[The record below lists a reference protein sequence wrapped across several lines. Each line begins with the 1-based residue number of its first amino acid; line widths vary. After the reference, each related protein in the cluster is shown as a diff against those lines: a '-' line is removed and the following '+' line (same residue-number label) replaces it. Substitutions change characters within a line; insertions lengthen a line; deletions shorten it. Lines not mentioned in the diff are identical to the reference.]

1 MAAKERFIIDDQGE
15 RVAVVLDI
23 NEYNLI
29 VEDLEELD
37 DIRAFD
43 EAEAS
48 GEAAIPAEQAF
59 AEIERNRKGNTGCSC

>member
-1 MAAKERFIIDDQGE
+1 MAERYLVDDQGKT
-15 RVAVVLDI
+15 VAVVLSI
-23 NEYNLI
+23 EEYNLI
-29 VEDLEELD
+29 VDDLDELD

-59 AEIERNRKGNTGCSC
+59 AEIERNRK